1 MQDAQAAM
9 RLYTMFHQQ
18 WETDLKSRRNERQ
31 TRIVKGKKGKNVV
44 DKQKK
49 LAVNPVIDN
58 E

>member
-1 MQDAQAAM
+1 M

-31 TRIVKGKKGKNVV
+31 SRILKGKKGNKVFDKSIKKPVV
-44 DKQKK
+44 PDK
-49 LAVNPVIDN
+49 